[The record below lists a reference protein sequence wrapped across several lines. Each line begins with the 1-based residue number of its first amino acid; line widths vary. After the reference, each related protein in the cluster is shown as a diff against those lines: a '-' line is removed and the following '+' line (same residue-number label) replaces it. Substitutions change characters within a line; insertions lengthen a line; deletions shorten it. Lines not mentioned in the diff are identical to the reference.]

1 MQTGEPQRT
10 IPKDKQS
17 YRAHAAAESTLN
29 WRGAGDPQGEP
40 RAWPRDGSEGLMGH
54 RETQELS
61 CPDTG
66 TQAQHSQRGTVTIL
80 SPGVWALRRAVTLS
94 LVTGRAPCPQ
104 HCPYTLYS
112 KARSA
117 AAPEKL
123 FLTSSPAPL
132 GKHPPSTA
140 GPQIHKEERGKESI
154 PAAQGTNAG
163 QDLTLPPVLEKW
175 AESCVLTL
183 APEYN
188 FL

>member
-54 RETQELS
+54 RKTQELS

-94 LVTGRAPCPQ
+94 PVTRQGSLPTALPLHLVQQGKECCSTRKALPHLLPSSPGQTSPQ
-104 HCPYTLYS
+104 HCW
-112 KARSA
+112 
-117 AAPEKL
+117 
-123 FLTSSPAPL
+123 
-132 GKHPPSTA
+132 PSD
-140 GPQIHKEERGKESI
+140 PQRG
-154 PAAQGTNAG
+154 A
-163 QDLTLPPVLEKW
+163 W
-175 AESCVLTL
+175 
-183 APEYN
+183 
-188 FL
+188 